1 MLEFVSLE
9 GKVAFWS
16 VRPRELSVE
25 GSPAHFVK
33 VFVTCLMENCLILYL
48 EAEKSNYK
56 WFFDLDNS
64 NLFHRKWLFNQ
75 TSTKKT
81 GCLEFQLKIPSRK
94 LILAMENHH
103 FDRKYLFKWCIF
115 QCHVCFLFGGGY
127 IQYTVSK
134 VKKRGSCGF
143 LGVSVPR
150 KLQHTLRAHPGPQS
164 P

>member
-16 VRPRELSVE
+16 VRPRECPL
-25 GSPAHFVK
+25 K
-33 VFVTCLMENCLILYL
+33 VHPLISSKFCDLFDGKCLILYL

-127 IQYTVSK
+127 IQYTVSI